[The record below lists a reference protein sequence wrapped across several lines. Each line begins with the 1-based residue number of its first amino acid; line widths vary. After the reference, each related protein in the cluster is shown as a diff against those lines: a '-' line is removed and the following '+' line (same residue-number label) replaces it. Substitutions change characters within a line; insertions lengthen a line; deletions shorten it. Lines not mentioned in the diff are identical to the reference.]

1 MFNKKFITM
10 KAYFNFNKNS
20 FFTLVILLVAISCNN
35 VSEIEILDLKSE
47 YRSNPLGIDN
57 TSPRLSWKLVDENKT
72 KGQKQTAYQVLV
84 ASSLANLD
92 DDNGDL
98 WDSGKKSTNTSVNV
112 LYAGKPLTS
121 NQKCYW
127 KVRVWDVNGNV
138 SNYSKPALFSIGLL
152 KASDWKGDW
161 IQKKNQE
168 KTDQNWYR
176 KTFELSET
184 PTSGMVHLASYGY
197 HELYVNGEKITD
209 NVMNPVLSYMKTRIP
224 YLTYDIKDKLK
235 KGKNVIA
242 VWHAG
247 GWTRWRRIREY
258 RNPPFTFKAQAAIK
272 AGENTIAIVS
282 DPSWK
287 CKNSLSKYIGGW
299 DIQDFGGE
307 LIDARKADPNW
318 NTADYDDSS
327 WEQAIVWKG
336 KTAKYLSAQRV
347 EPQVRY
353 QTLKPVEISG
363 NGPYVID
370 MGRNYSGQ
378 FEIDLRNGKEGDTI
392 TIEISDIKGVTCN
405 KSQRSKYVFDKTG
418 KGKFANRFN
427 YAGGRWYTI
436 SGLNYKPELEDI
448 KGYVL
453 TNDRKRISTF
463 ECSNELLNQIYEI
476 NINTLLANTLDGIM
490 MDCPHRERRG
500 WGEVTV
506 AAMYGDAFPNFESGA
521 YMDQYM
527 QYMLDAQFPD
537 GRTRAIVN
545 EEDRPFLM
553 WQANNPLTIW
563 ETYRTFGDIKILADN
578 YESMEKWMD
587 WLLKNS
593 NFETGGSLIAG
604 EEGKR
609 EFPGLGDWAT
619 PHGNDFT
626 SCNAPDAVHFN
637 NCLYA
642 YMLDIAKNI
651 ASELGKKQDATKYDA
666 RLKVQREATH
676 DNSYNDSTG
685 NYGTGR
691 QVDQAFALFSGVTP
705 ASEKEKVYN
714 NLVDRMLYSFPYY
727 DVGSSGQALYT
738 RYFIE
743 SGERMDLI
751 YEVLTDKSHPSYG
764 YFIAQG
770 ETTWPELWSS
780 TGPSRIHT
788 CYTGIGGYFIK
799 GFGGIRVDPEN
810 YGFQKFIIKPALV
823 GDLTFANTSLESLY
837 GNIVS
842 NWTKSENSAT
852 FHFEIPENTS
862 AKVYIPATNVD
873 QVLENGQPISTTS
886 HIKYIG
892 TEKSDAVG
900 QYIIFEVASGVY
912 DFTSNELP
920 KTAYPKPQYKGTN
933 VALTARASASSM
945 YFTDAQNPGF
955 EAFRANDN
963 DETSK
968 WIARTKNNQWLEME
982 WMQPQT
988 INKIVINEFGENIT
1002 NYKIQY
1008 WNGSTWV
1015 DVASGNKCGKDKTIV
1030 FDAVTAKKCRLYIT
1044 SALNPASIS
1053 EFEIHSLP

>member
-1 MFNKKFITM
+1 MLFLSM
-10 KAYFNFNKNS
+10 
-20 FFTLVILLVAISCNN
+20 
-35 VSEIEILDLKSE
+35 VSMGHASIELSDLRCE
-47 YRSNPLGIDN
+47 YRANPLGIDN
-57 TSPRLSWKLVDENKT
+57 RSPRFSWKITDAQKT
-72 KGQKQTAYQVLV
+72 LGQKQTAFQILV
-84 ASSLANLD
+84 ASSLE
-92 DDNGDL
+92 DL
-98 WDSGKKSTNTSVNV
+98 KKNKGNVWDSGKQSSDKSVNV
-112 LYAGKPLTS
+112 LYAGNPLIS

-127 KVRVWDVNGNV
+127 KVRVWDVNGAV
-138 SNYSKPALFSIGLL
+138 STYSKHAFFSVGLL
-152 KASDWKGDW
+152 HNNDWKGAW

-176 KTFELSET
+176 KTFTLSKA

-197 HELYVNGEKITD
+197 HELYVNGEKITE

-235 KGKNVIA
+235 KGNNVIA

-247 GWTRWRRIREY
+247 GWTRWSRIREY
-258 RNPPFTFKAQAAIK
+258 RNPPFIFKAQAEIEVGKK
-272 AGENTIAIVS
+272 ALTIVTDA
-282 DPSWK
+282 SWK
-287 CKNSLSKYIGGW
+287 CKESLSKYIGGW

-307 LIDARKADPNW
+307 LIDARKAIPNW
-318 NTADYDDSS
+318 NTADYDDTK
-327 WEQAIVWKG
+327 WEQAIAWQG
-336 KTAKYLSAQRV
+336 ETAEHLSAQRV
-347 EPQVRY
+347 EPQVRF
-353 QTLKPVEISG
+353 QTLMPKVITG

-370 MGRNYSGQ
+370 MGTNYSGQ
-378 FEIDLRNGKEGDTI
+378 FEIDLRNGKEGDTV

-405 KSQRSKYVFDKTG
+405 KSQRSKYIFDKTG
-418 KGKFANRFN
+418 KGTFANRFN
-427 YAGGRWYTI
+427 YAGGRWFTI
-436 SGLNYKPELEDI
+436 SGLNYKPDLKDI

-453 TNDRKRISTF
+453 TNDRKRISQF
-463 ECSNELLNQIYEI
+463 ECSNTLLNQIYEI
-476 NINTLLANTLDGIM
+476 NINTLVANTLDGIM

-587 WLLKNS
+587 WLLANS
-593 NFETGGSLIAG
+593 NYTTGGALIAG

-642 YMLDIAKNI
+642 YMLDIARSI
-651 ASELGKKQDATKYDA
+651 ASELGKTKDAAKYED
-666 RLKVQREATH
+666 RLQVQRKATH
-676 DNSYNDSTG
+676 RNSYNPETG

-705 ASEKEKVYN
+705 DSEKEKVYT
-714 NLVDRMLYSFPYY
+714 NLVDKMLYGFPYY

-751 YEVLTDKSHPSYG
+751 YEVLTDKGHPSYG

-799 GFGGIRVDPEN
+799 GFGGIRIDPEH

-823 GDLTFANTSLESLY
+823 GDLTFANTALESLY
-837 GNIVS
+837 GTIVS
-842 NWTKSENSAT
+842 NWTKADDKAT
-852 FHFEIPENTS
+852 FHIEMPVNTT
-862 AKVYIPATNVD
+862 AKIYIPATSVNDVF
-873 QVLENGQPISTTS
+873 VAGNLASKSEGIRYLG
-886 HIKYIG
+886 I
-892 TEKSDAVG
+892 EKNDAVG
-900 QYIIFEVASGVY
+900 QYIIFEVGSGVY
-912 DFTSNELP
+912 DVRSNALP
-920 KTAYPKPQYKGTN
+920 KTTYPKPLYQGSN
-933 VALTARASASSM
+933 LALTARATASSM
-945 YFTDAQNPGF
+945 YYTDHQNPGF
-955 EAFRANDN
+955 EAFRTNDN
-963 DETSK
+963 DNGTK
-968 WIARTKNNQWLEME
+968 WIARNENEQWLEME
-982 WMQPQT
+982 WMQPKT
-988 INKIVINEFGENIT
+988 FNKAIINELEENIT
-1002 NYKIQY
+1002 SFTLQY
-1008 WNGSTWV
+1008 WNGTNWL
-1015 DVASGNKCGKDKTIV
+1015 DITSGTTCGKDKVLTFEAI
-1030 FDAVTAKKCRLYIT
+1030 TASKCRLYISKAT
-1044 SALNPASIS
+1044 KPVSIS
-1053 EFEIHSLP
+1053 EFQIHGLTE